1 MTTCLTVCWTTCW
14 KSVWGVVVF
23 EKKKRKGAVGFEKGQ
38 GVVANY
44 ANYAIYYGPIMD
56 LIIKDLIMVLIM
68 VLIFT

>member
-1 MTTCLTVCWTTCW
+1 M
-14 KSVWGVVVF
+14 VF